1 MTKIEQEGL
10 AKTLAS
16 SFVKEYL
23 QMASNAPENW
33 TGYELR
39 QLLVDCAKERFAF
52 DTDKAQMRSYNN
64 DRLTISGL

>member
-16 SFVKEYL
+16 SFAKEYL
-23 QMASNAPENW
+23 QMAAKAPENW

-52 DTDKAQMRSYNN
+52 DMDKAQMRGYIN